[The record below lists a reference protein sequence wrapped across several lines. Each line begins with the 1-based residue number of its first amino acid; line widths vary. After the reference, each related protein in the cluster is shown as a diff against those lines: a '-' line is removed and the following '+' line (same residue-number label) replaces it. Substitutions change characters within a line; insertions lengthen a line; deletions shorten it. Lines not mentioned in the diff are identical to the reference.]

1 MQVKGKEPN
10 CLALESLQAA
20 LTLATDRMS
29 LFQEDKSVANALGR
43 EKKEKKKKV
52 FWLHH
57 QKYDHIS
64 ICMHNMFNYCTAHI
78 MAIGLFNQPARLDLL
93 A

>member
-1 MQVKGKEPN
+1 MI
-10 CLALESLQAA
+10 
-20 LTLATDRMS
+20 
-29 LFQEDKSVANALGR
+29 
-43 EKKEKKKKV
+43 
-52 FWLHH
+52 
-57 QKYDHIS
+57 DHIS

>member
-1 MQVKGKEPN
+1 MQVNGKEPN

-52 FWLHH
+52 F
-57 QKYDHIS
+57 
-64 ICMHNMFNYCTAHI
+64 
-78 MAIGLFNQPARLDLL
+78 
-93 A
+93 